1 MWLFRNKVHFIL
13 VVILLLILN
22 IVLRYFTSFNLYEW
36 LNILLIRIIYFDILR
51 FKSIL
56 IFLYPGVTFSYFHYN
71 NIQLGNN
78 VFINKFSHI
87 SASSTSTIII
97 KDNCMFGPSV
107 TIIAGTHDT
116 TGDYLKRAEVIPNTI
131 IIEKNVWI
139 GVGVKIIGNVTIGE
153 NSIIGAGSVVVK
165 SIPKNN
171 IAVGVPAK
179 VIKHIKD

>member
-1 MWLFRNKVHFIL
+1 MWLFRNKVHFML

-56 IFLYPGVTFSYFHYN
+56 IFPGVTFSYFNYN

-78 VFINKFSHI
+78 IFINKFSHI

-97 KDNCMFGPSV
+97 KDNCMLGPSV
-107 TIIAGTHDT
+107 TIIAGTHAT

-165 SIPKNN
+165 SIPKNS

-179 VIKHIKD
+179 VIKRIKD